1 LQGLASD
8 LVINA
13 VKPFRHTRVTF
24 TIGPA
29 TESEAQLE
37 AIIKAGANVVR
48 LNMAHADHAWVRTI
62 VARVR
67 EVSRRLKKELA
78 VMMDIKGPEIRT
90 GARKEPTQLAEGQ
103 VVDVAGSE
111 ATPAEGGILLI
122 PTNYPKMIA
131 AVPVGGIVLVDNGL
145 IQLRVLEQK
154 PDRLRC
160 RVEQPGPLG
169 SRRHIN
175 LPGVK
180 VDLPALTDKDRADVA
195 VGCEVGVDYYALS
208 FVREAADVLALR
220 TLLAQHESKA
230 LIVSKIEDQSA
241 IEHLGSILQATDAL
255 MVARGDLGIE
265 IPYETLPLVQRK
277 AVAMAI
283 AARKPVIVA
292 THMLESMIQA
302 PVPTRAEVTDVSNAV
317 LEMADSVM
325 LSGETTTGKHPIRCV
340 DVMTRIAVTTE
351 HELPRVLSPEQPNET
366 PKVKLLRAAAGL
378 AQDLGNTGIIAFT
391 RNGDVPR
398 TLASL
403 RPIGCP
409 IYAFME
415 EEHVHRKMS
424 LLWGVESF
432 QMKFEPKAEDNI
444 TLALIRLRDEGH
456 AVPGQMLVIVTNV
469 ILGPTVI
476 DSVQLRAVP
485 ALEAPK
491 G

>member
-1 LQGLASD
+1 M
-8 LVINA
+8 
-13 VKPFRHTRVTF
+13 KPFRHTRITF

-37 AIIKAGANVVR
+37 AIINAGANVVR

-67 EVSRRLKKELA
+67 EVSHRLKKELG

-90 GARKEPTQLAEGQ
+90 GARKESTQLLVDQ
-103 VVDVAGSE
+103 IVDVTGSE
-111 ATPAEGGILLI
+111 AAQAEGDLLVI
-122 PTNYPKMIA
+122 PTNYPKMIT
-131 AVPVGGIVLVDNGL
+131 AVPVGGVVLVDNGL

-154 PDRLRC
+154 KDRLRC
-160 RVEQPGPLG
+160 KVEQPGPLG

-195 VGCEVGVDYYALS
+195 VGCEVGVDFYALS
-208 FVREAADVLALR
+208 FVREAADVHALR
-220 TLLAQHESKA
+220 ALLAQHDSKA
-230 LIVSKIEDQSA
+230 HIISKIEDQSA
-241 IEHLGSILQATDAL
+241 IEHLGSILEATDAL

-265 IPYETLPLVQRK
+265 IPYETLPLVQRR

-283 AARKPVIVA
+283 ARRKPVIVA
-292 THMLESMIQA
+292 THMLESMIHA

-340 DVMTRIAVTTE
+340 EVMCRIATTTE
-351 HELPRVLSPEQPNET
+351 RELPRKLSEEYLNET

-398 TLASL
+398 TLSSL
-403 RPIGCP
+403 RAIGCP

-432 QMKFEPKAEDNI
+432 QTKFSPKAEDNI
-444 TLALIRLRDEGH
+444 TLALLRLRDEGL
-456 AVPGQMLVIVTNV
+456 AEPGQVLVIVTNV

-485 ALEAPK
+485 AF
-491 G
+491 

>member
-1 LQGLASD
+1 M
-8 LVINA
+8 
-13 VKPFRHTRVTF
+13 KPFRHTRVTF

-48 LNMAHADHAWVRTI
+48 LNMAHADHTWVRTI

-67 EVSRRLKKELA
+67 EVSVRMKKELA

-90 GARKEPTQLAEGQ
+90 GARQDPAQL
-103 VVDVAGSE
+103 VVDQLVDVTGSDTAPAAGDV
-111 ATPAEGGILLI
+111 LVI
-122 PTNYPKMIA
+122 PTNYPKMIT
-131 AVPVGGIVLVDNGL
+131 AVPVGGVVLVDNGL
-145 IQLRVLEQK
+145 IQLRVLEQR

-160 RVEQPGPLG
+160 KVEQPGPLG

-195 VGCEVGVDYYALS
+195 VGCEVGVDFYALS
-208 FVREAADVLALR
+208 FVREAADVHALR
-220 TLLAQHESKA
+220 ALLAQHDSKA
-230 LIVSKIEDQSA
+230 HIISKIEDQSA
-241 IEHLGSILQATDAL
+241 IAHLGDILEATDAL

-265 IPYETLPLVQRK
+265 IPYETLPQVQRQ

-283 AARKPVIVA
+283 ARRKPVIVA
-292 THMLESMIQA
+292 THMLESMIHA

-340 DVMTRIAVTTE
+340 DVMTRIATTTE
-351 HELPRVLSPEQPNET
+351 RELPRKLSDEQLNET
-366 PKVKLLRAAAGL
+366 PKIKLLRAAAGL

-398 TLASL
+398 TLSSL
-403 RPIGCP
+403 RAIGCP

-415 EEHVHRKMS
+415 ETHVHRKMS

-444 TLALIRLRDEGH
+444 TLALARLRDEGL
-456 AVPGQMLVIVTNV
+456 AEPGQVLVIVTNV
-469 ILGPTVI
+469 ILGPSVI
-476 DSVQLRAVP
+476 DSVQLRAVS
-485 ALEAPK
+485 AF
-491 G
+491 

>member
-1 LQGLASD
+1 M
-8 LVINA
+8 
-13 VKPFRHTRVTF
+13 KPFRHTRVTF

-48 LNMAHADHAWVRTI
+48 LNMAHADHTWVRTI

-67 EVSRRLKKELA
+67 EVSVRMKKELA

-90 GARKEPTQLAEGQ
+90 GARQDPAQL
-103 VVDVAGSE
+103 VVDQLVDVTGSDT
-111 ATPAEGGILLI
+111 APADGDVLVI
-122 PTNYPKMIA
+122 PTNYPKMIT
-131 AVPVGGIVLVDNGL
+131 AVPVGGVVLVDNGL
-145 IQLRVLEQK
+145 IQLRVLEQR

-160 RVEQPGPLG
+160 KVEQPGPLG

-195 VGCEVGVDYYALS
+195 VGCEVGVDFYALS
-208 FVREAADVLALR
+208 FVREAADVHALR
-220 TLLAQHESKA
+220 ALLAQHDSKA
-230 LIVSKIEDQSA
+230 HIISKIEDQSA
-241 IEHLGSILQATDAL
+241 IAHLGDILEATDAL

-265 IPYETLPLVQRK
+265 IPYETLPQVQRQ

-283 AARKPVIVA
+283 ARRKPVIVA
-292 THMLESMIQA
+292 THMLESMIHA

-340 DVMTRIAVTTE
+340 DVMTRIATTTE
-351 HELPRVLSPEQPNET
+351 RELPRKLSDEQLNET
-366 PKVKLLRAAAGL
+366 PKIKLLRAAAGL

-398 TLASL
+398 TLSSL
-403 RPIGCP
+403 RAIGCP

-415 EEHVHRKMS
+415 ETHVHRKMS

-444 TLALIRLRDEGH
+444 TLALARLRDEGL
-456 AVPGQMLVIVTNV
+456 AEPGQVLVIVTNV
-469 ILGPTVI
+469 ILGPSVI
-476 DSVQLRAVP
+476 DSVQLRAVS
-485 ALEAPK
+485 AF
-491 G
+491 

>member
-1 LQGLASD
+1 M
-8 LVINA
+8 
-13 VKPFRHTRVTF
+13 KPFRHTRVTF

-48 LNMAHADHAWVRTI
+48 LNMAHADHAWVRQI
-62 VARVR
+62 VTRVR
-67 EVSRRLKKELA
+67 DVSRRLKKELA

-90 GARKEPTQLAEGQ
+90 GARKEAAQLSVDQ
-103 VVDVAGSE
+103 LVDVTGSDT
-111 ATPAEGGILLI
+111 APADGDVLVI
-122 PTNYPKMIA
+122 PTNYPKMIT
-131 AVPVGGIVLVDNGL
+131 AVPVGGVVLVDNGL
-145 IQLRVLEQK
+145 IQLRVLEQR

-160 RVEQPGPLG
+160 KVEQPGPLG

-195 VGCEVGVDYYALS
+195 VGCEVGVDFYALS
-208 FVREAADVLALR
+208 FVREAADVHALR
-220 TLLAQHESKA
+220 GLLAQHDSKA
-230 LIVSKIEDQSA
+230 HIISKIEDQSA
-241 IEHLGSILQATDAL
+241 IAHLGDILEATDAL

-283 AARKPVIVA
+283 ARRKPVIVA
-292 THMLESMIQA
+292 THMLESMIHA

-340 DVMTRIAVTTE
+340 DVMTRIATTTE
-351 HELPRVLSPEQPNET
+351 RELPRVLSAEQLNET
-366 PKVKLLRAAAGL
+366 AKVKLLRAAAGL

-398 TLASL
+398 TLSSL
-403 RPIGCP
+403 RAIGCP

-415 EEHVHRKMS
+415 ETHVHRKMS

-432 QMKFEPKAEDNI
+432 QTKFEPKAEDNI
-444 TLALIRLRDEGH
+444 TLALQRLRDEGLCE
-456 AVPGQMLVIVTNV
+456 PGQVLVIVTNV

-485 ALEAPK
+485 AR
-491 G
+491 

>member
-1 LQGLASD
+1 MKS
-8 LVINA
+8 
-13 VKPFRHTRVTF
+13 FRHTRITF

-37 AIIKAGANVVR
+37 AIINAGANVVR
-48 LNMAHADHAWVRTI
+48 LNMAHADHAWVRAT
-62 VARVR
+62 VERVR
-67 EVSRRLKKELA
+67 LVSRRMKKELA

-90 GARKEPTQLAEGQ
+90 GARKESTQLTVGQ
-103 VVDVAGSE
+103 VVDVTGSDT
-111 ATPAEGGILLI
+111 ALAEGEILVI
-122 PTNYPKMIA
+122 PTNYPRMIS
-131 AVPVGGIVLVDNGL
+131 AVPVGGVVLVDNGL

-154 PDRLRC
+154 KDRLRC
-160 RVEQPGPLG
+160 KVEQPGPLG

-195 VGCEVGVDYYALS
+195 VGCEVGVDFFALS
-208 FVREAADVLALR
+208 FVREAADVDSLRALL
-220 TLLAQHESKA
+220 TQHASKA
-230 LIVSKIEDQSA
+230 HIISKIEDQSA
-241 IEHLGSILQATDAL
+241 IEHLGSILEATDAL

-265 IPYETLPLVQRK
+265 IPYETLPLIQRR

-283 AARKPVIVA
+283 ACRKPVIVA
-292 THMLESMIQA
+292 THMLESMIQN

-340 DVMTRIAVTTE
+340 EVMTRIAKTTE
-351 HELPRVLSPEQPNET
+351 NELPRILSPEHPNET

-398 TLASL
+398 TLSSL
-403 RPIGCP
+403 RSVGCP

-456 AVPGQMLVIVTNV
+456 CVPGQMLVIVTNV
-469 ILGPTVI
+469 ILGPSVI
-476 DSVQLRAVP
+476 DSVQLRIVP
-485 ALEAPK
+485 SIEAPK
-491 G
+491 V